1 MKKIALFCLLA
12 LLLGTSCSK
21 EKEEPFVLTDDTVAV
36 FDDAAFEAFCLRTY
50 DRDRDGVLTVGEIK
64 SVWLLE
70 FDDKD
75 IQSLEGIEYFTGLQ
89 YLSCNLAAGGNLV
102 RLDVSRNAEL
112 RKLYCYGN
120 KLEELVIKGLRNLV
134 YVDCTSNRL
143 EKLDLRDLPALEVL
157 ICRENRLLSLDF
169 STNPCLTHIDCMDN
183 RISALDVRPCKDI
196 RKILCYGNEPGFRIT
211 LGWKQIPVI
220 VADDDVVREVDGD
233 GSLVF
238 DDPAVE
244 SVLIEK
250 HFDINGDGRISR
262 HEAAYVRSL
271 LHTKCDGFES
281 LYDFSHLINLFVC
294 ELVCEDK
301 EGCKL
306 RSLDSFARNDIL
318 YNLGL
323 RNLPITTVDLSRFPA
338 LNSVWMSGCDVEVL
352 DVSGLQNL
360 EGLNCVHSPALKT
373 VFFKNRAQY
382 DKILSLQLDQQ
393 VLVRFKED
401 S

>member
-1 MKKIALFCLLA
+1 M
-12 LLLGTSCSK
+12 
-21 EKEEPFVLTDDTVAV
+21 AV
-36 FDDAAFEAFCLRTY
+36 FGDAAFEAFCLRTY
-50 DRDRDGVLTVGEIK
+50 DRDGDGVLTVGEIK

-70 FDDKD
+70 FDNKD

-120 KLEELVIKGLRNLV
+120 KLEELVITGLRNLV

-143 EKLDLRDLPALEVL
+143 EKLDLRDLPVLEVL
-157 ICRENRLLSLDF
+157 ICRENRLRSLDF
-169 STNPCLTHIDCMDN
+169 SANPCLTHIDCMDD
-183 RISALDVRPCKDI
+183 RI
-196 RKILCYGNEPGFRIT
+196 
-211 LGWKQIPVI
+211 
-220 VADDDVVREVDGD
+220 
-233 GSLVF
+233 
-238 DDPAVE
+238 PA
-244 SVLIEK
+244 
-250 HFDINGDGRISR
+250 
-262 HEAAYVRSL
+262 
-271 LHTKCDGFES
+271 
-281 LYDFSHLINLFVC
+281 
-294 ELVCEDK
+294 
-301 EGCKL
+301 
-306 RSLDSFARNDIL
+306 
-318 YNLGL
+318 
-323 RNLPITTVDLSRFPA
+323 
-338 LNSVWMSGCDVEVL
+338 L